1 MNTYLA
7 IQTIGT
13 RKRYKFKHCW
23 HCAQTAVLAS
33 VQQVA
38 VSLQEA
44 DDKRRE
50 KTFSCGRCGLP
61 LSSP

>member
-38 VSLQEA
+38 VSLQKTN
-44 DDKRRE
+44 DKRRE
-50 KTFSCGRCGLP
+50 EDF
-61 LSSP
+61 